1 METNR
6 QGPQI
11 AVYQRQMVFVFGFSS
26 WLGSLLDFILIWQ
39 NVVPTSEQD
48 TWIRLGIANAALW
61 LVLMGLAFFNRV
73 ALVGISFCVL
83 STLLTAYAQRILP
96 PDYSIYVLHLL
107 SLVLATTFITPI
119 ASGLYGVALTVVFVG
134 VSAWNITDPL
144 SASAVPTDTL
154 WFNTIG
160 FGIVL
165 FGAAALLVTFNSALS
180 RLLQSFRSQ
189 AEEMARLNSTMQRQ
203 RDLEGQIILQVSDLT
218 SALSLVFRE
227 QNDTT
232 QRQSNIISNV
242 ATTTQELDAAAR
254 RIADN
259 ALSVATVAEKAQ
271 RSVEVGQQAAYQ
283 GVTSIAA
290 MRERVS
296 NISENMRTLTM
307 QIERINEVIGIIGE
321 IADETNLLAL
331 NATIEAAGAREYGRR
346 FAAVADEVQRL
357 ARRATNAVEQIQEM
371 VGEINEASS
380 KTVAATEQG
389 LREAQLGDKLVSS
402 LTIANEDV
410 IQLVAQ
416 TSSLASNIAG
426 STQQQREA
434 SAQIVDLM
442 QQIIEISA
450 NMNQA
455 TREVNHIVVELEDSS
470 ARLKQVELAQPTES
484 IIPRRRL
491 GRLARLANET
501 HHLPKAPTGTRPA
514 TK

>member
-1 METNR
+1 MYTN
-6 QGPQI
+6 QQI
-11 AVYQRQMVFVFGFSS
+11 VKYQKRMIFFFGGFASLASITGVIMILLGVVPTVDQSS
-26 WLGSLLDFILIWQ
+26 WLGLTVASAVL
-39 NVVPTSEQD
+39 
-48 TWIRLGIANAALW
+48 WII
-61 LVLMGLAFFNRV
+61 LMGLAYFNKV
-73 ALVGISFCVL
+73 FLVGILFCISSTSVIGVAHRVL
-83 STLLTAYAQRILP
+83 PA
-96 PDYSIYVLHLL
+96 DYNIYVFYLL
-107 SLVLATTFITPI
+107 NLVLATTFISPL
-119 ASGLYGVALTVVFVG
+119 ASGLYGLGLMILFVG
-134 VSAWNITDPL
+134 ISVWNIYSPLQVSHLMTD
-144 SASAVPTDTL
+144 AL
-154 WFNTIG
+154 WYNTI
-160 FGIVL
+160 L
-165 FGAAALLVTFNSALS
+165 FGAVLFCCAILLFTFNSALS
-180 RLLQSFRSQ
+180 RLLQSFRGQ
-189 AEEMARLNSTMQRQ
+189 AEELSRLNTTMQRQ

-218 SALSLVFRE
+218 SALGLVFRE

-232 QRQSNIISNV
+232 QRQSNIISDV

-290 MRERVS
+290 MRERVHD
-296 NISENMRTLTM
+296 ISENMRTLTS
-307 QIERINEVIGIIGE
+307 QIDRINEVIGIIGE

-402 LTIANEDV
+402 LTIANDDV

-442 QQIIEISA
+442 QQIIEISE

-455 TREVNHIVVELEDSS
+455 TRDVSHIVVELESS
-470 ARLKQVELAQPTES
+470 SGRLKQVELSQSPEPAN
-484 IIPRRRL
+484 PRRRP
-491 GRLARLANET
+491 GRLHRLANEARA
-501 HHLPKAPTGTRPA
+501 LPKASVESTPA